1 MAQGP
6 SAPRSRAP
14 RRRRSPPLPA
24 EPSVRYRYYI
34 CDVFTE
40 TRFGGNQL
48 AVLPEAAGLSDE
60 RMQHIAREFNFS
72 ESAFVFPAE
81 AGHTRRVRIYTPSVE
96 VPFAGHPNVG
106 TAFVLAET
114 GALGP
119 VDGEL
124 TVTFEER
131 AGLVPVRIS
140 RGADGRLR
148 SECAAPERL
157 STGRSIPVE
166 TLAAAVSLAPEDV
179 VSTTHPPQTASVGLR
194 FLMAE
199 LRDRAALARARANV
213 ERLEALAAEGL
224 TPDVHLYVRSGDEF
238 DLRARMFAP
247 LDGVP
252 EDPATGSA
260 NAALGALL
268 AAYDPSPQGT
278 FRWRV
283 AQGVEMGRPSVLEV
297 CTEKRDGQVVETR
310 VGGASVLVADG
321 TIEVDDPR

>member
-1 MAQGP
+1 MAT
-6 SAPRSRAP
+6 
-14 RRRRSPPLPA
+14 PLS
-24 EPSVRYRYYI
+24 EPDPVRYRYYL

-40 TRFGGNQL
+40 ARFGGNQL
-48 AVLPEAAGLSDE
+48 AVLPDAAGLTE
-60 RMQHIAREFNFS
+60 RRMQQVAREFNFS

-81 AGHTRRVRIYTPSVE
+81 SGHTRRVRIFTPAVE

-106 TAFVLAET
+106 TAFVLATT

-119 VDGEL
+119 IDGEV

-131 AGLVPVRIS
+131 AGVVPVRIR
-140 RGADGRLR
+140 RGDDGVIRC
-148 SECAAPERL
+148 ECAAPERL
-157 STGRSIPVE
+157 TTGRSIPAE
-166 TLAAAVSLAPEDV
+166 TLAAAVSLEPADV
-179 VSTTHPPQTASVGLR
+179 VTTTHPPQTASVGLR
-194 FLMAE
+194 FLLAE
-199 LRDRAALARARANV
+199 LRDRAALERARPRA
-213 ERLEALAAEGL
+213 ELLEKLAAEGL

-268 AAYDPSPQGT
+268 AAYDPAPEKS

-297 CTEKRDGQVVETR
+297 RTEKRGGQVVETR
-310 VGGASVLVADG
+310 VGGASVLVGDG
-321 TIEVDDPR
+321 TIEVD